1 MQKNKTHNK
10 LYLLLAILIAVPIT
24 HFAGGTQS
32 EIKKKEPYFNN
43 EGGKNKTKRKGNNVI
58 LSNQHIHMVR
68 EILKIDSLS
77 STELKQ
83 IEIITKSCINNDLKE
98 ALGWS
103 YFASAK
109 IYQSINQPKVALEY
123 LKLSQSGNNKIDI
136 PDINIMF
143 AKLYSQTGEHQ
154 KSNTLLKS
162 IIQPKNKSSILQT
175 ELLFVENLIAL
186 QKFKEAIEIL
196 KMLQFRKV
204 SKEEEVEI
212 INKIAIC
219 YISTNQIE
227 KGIEAYQKAIS
238 ITEKSDKKNNF
249 RQRSK
254 IKRSFSKTL
263 KSNNRYE
270 EDVTLI
276 NASLNS
282 RNRKANSLEYLR
294 LAESYYALKNY
305 EKAAYSIDQFM
316 QNPNYTLIDK
326 SEITV
331 IRNTARIIEN
341 KEKAFEFINFYT
353 TLEDTIK
360 QRREKLNSINSG
372 KGVEN
377 LLQLELLRKEKEIS
391 QNAINSLVKE
401 DALKEKV
408 LVASRWAIG
417 LLLILI
423 LIGLFAVVYILKVSK
438 QRRIANQK
446 LALRTLR
453 SQMNP
458 HFIFNALNSVNS
470 FISENDQRSANKFLT
485 SFSRLMRLVMENSEY
500 DFISIQKELEI
511 LRIYLELEHF
521 RFKDKFDYKIQ
532 VDESLDD
539 DDFEIPPMLIQPY
552 IENAIWH
559 GLRYKENSGNLSLK
573 LTKQETNLH
582 VAISDNGIGRKKS
595 AELKTNNQ
603 KKNRSTALRNIKE
616 RIQIVNELHGLKINV
631 SITDFNKDGT
641 GTLVELIVPQNRFKK

>member
-1 MQKNKTHNK
+1 MQKNLTLNK
-10 LYLLLAILIAVPIT
+10 LYFLLAILIAVPIT
-24 HFAGGTQS
+24 HYAGGTKS
-32 EIKKKEPYFNN
+32 KIKKKEPYFSN
-43 EGGKNKTKRKGNNVI
+43 EVKKNKTERKGSNVI
-58 LSNQHIHMVR
+58 LSNQHIYMVR

-109 IYQSINQPKVALEY
+109 IYQSINQPEVALEY
-123 LKLSQSGNNKIDI
+123 LKLSQSGKTKIDI
-136 PDINIMF
+136 PNINLMF
-143 AKLYSQTGEHQ
+143 AELYSQTGEHQ
-154 KSNTLLKS
+154 KSNSLLE
-162 IIQPKNKSSILQT
+162 SILQSKSEKST
-175 ELLFVENLIAL
+175 LQTQLLFVENLIAL
-186 QKFKEAIEIL
+186 QKFDEAIEVL
-196 KMLQFRKV
+196 KKLQFRKI

-227 KGIEAYQKAIS
+227 EGIEAYQEAIS
-238 ITEKSDKKNNF
+238 ITEKSNEKNNS

-254 IKRSFSKTL
+254 IKRSFSNTL
-263 KSNNRYE
+263 KSNNRYK

-276 NASLNS
+276 NESLNS
-282 RNRKANSLEYLR
+282 RKRKANSLEYLR

-305 EKAAYSIDQFM
+305 EKAAYSIDKFI

-326 SEITV
+326 SEINV
-331 IRNTARIIEN
+331 IRNTARTIEN
-341 KEKAFEFINFYT
+341 RGKAFEFINFYT
-353 TLEDTIK
+353 ILEDTIE

-401 DALKEKV
+401 DALKESV

-500 DFISIQKELEI
+500 DFIPIQKELEI
-511 LRIYLELEHF
+511 LGIYLELEHF
-521 RFKDKFDYKIQ
+521 RFKDKFDYKIYA
-532 VDESLDD
+532 DESLD

-573 LTKQETNLH
+573 LTKRETDLH
-582 VAISDNGIGRKKS
+582 IAISDNGIGRKKS

-631 SITDFNKDGT
+631 SIKDFNKDGT

>member
-1 MQKNKTHNK
+1 MQKNKILNK
-10 LYLLLAILIAVPIT
+10 LYLLLAILIAIPIT
-24 HFAGGTQS
+24 HYAGGTQS
-32 EIKKKEPYFNN
+32 EIKKKESYFSN
-43 EGGKNKTKRKGNNVI
+43 EVKKSKTERKGNNVI
-58 LSNQHIHMVR
+58 LSNQHIHMVK

-109 IYQSINQPKVALEY
+109 IYQSINQPEVALEY
-123 LKLSQSGNNKIDI
+123 LKLSQSGKNKIDI
-136 PDINIMF
+136 PNINLMF
-143 AKLYSQTGEHQ
+143 AELYSQTGEHQ
-154 KSNTLLKS
+154 KSNSLLESVLQSKS
-162 IIQPKNKSSILQT
+162 KKSTLQT
-175 ELLFVENLIAL
+175 QLLFVENLIAL
-186 QKFKEAIEIL
+186 QKFDEAIEIL
-196 KMLQFRKV
+196 KKLQFRKI

-212 INKIAIC
+212 INKMAIC

-227 KGIEAYQKAIS
+227 EGIEAYQEAIS
-238 ITEKSDKKNNF
+238 ITEKSNEKNNS

-254 IKRSFSKTL
+254 IKRSFSNTL
-263 KSNNRYE
+263 KSNNRYK

-276 NASLNS
+276 NESLNS
-282 RNRKANSLEYLR
+282 RKRKANSLEYLR

-305 EKAAYSIDQFM
+305 EKAAYSIDKFM

-341 KEKAFEFINFYT
+341 KDKAFEFINFYT
-353 TLEDTIK
+353 ILEDTIK

-423 LIGLFAVVYILKVSK
+423 LIGLFAVIYILKVSK

-500 DFISIQKELEI
+500 DFISIQKELETPIAKSI
-511 LRIYLELEHF
+511 LKGTYRSGDTIKVDV
-521 RFKDKFDYKIQ
+521 KDNR
-532 VDESLDD
+532 
-539 DDFEIPPMLIQPY
+539 LIFY
-552 IENAIWH
+552 
-559 GLRYKENSGNLSLK
+559 
-573 LTKQETNLH
+573 
-582 VAISDNGIGRKKS
+582 
-595 AELKTNNQ
+595 
-603 KKNRSTALRNIKE
+603 
-616 RIQIVNELHGLKINV
+616 
-631 SITDFNKDGT
+631 
-641 GTLVELIVPQNRFKK
+641 

>member
-1 MQKNKTHNK
+1 MQKNKTLNK
-10 LYLLLAILIAVPIT
+10 LYLLLVILIAVPIT
-24 HFAGGTQS
+24 HYAGGTQS
-32 EIKKKEPYFNN
+32 EIKK
-43 EGGKNKTKRKGNNVI
+43 NKTERKRNNVI

-68 EILKIDSLS
+68 EILNIDSLS

-109 IYQSINQPKVALEY
+109 IYQSINQPEVALEY
-123 LKLSQSGNNKIDI
+123 LKLSQSGKNKIDI
-136 PDINIMF
+136 PNINLIF
-143 AKLYSQTGEHQ
+143 AELYSQTGEHQ
-154 KSNTLLKS
+154 KSNSLLESVLQSKS
-162 IIQPKNKSSILQT
+162 KKSSLQT
-175 ELLFVENLIAL
+175 QLLFVENLIAL
-186 QKFKEAIEIL
+186 QKFDEAIDIL
-196 KMLQFRKV
+196 KTLQFRKT

-212 INKIAIC
+212 INKMAIC

-227 KGIEAYQKAIS
+227 EGIEAYQKAIS
-238 ITEKSDKKNNF
+238 ITEKSNEKNNF

-254 IKRSFSKTL
+254 LKRSFSNTL
-263 KSNNRYE
+263 KSNNRYK

-276 NASLNS
+276 NESLNS
-282 RNRKANSLEYLR
+282 RNRKVNSLEYLR

-305 EKAAYSIDQFM
+305 EKAIYSIDQFM

-353 TLEDTIK
+353 TLEDTIE

-401 DALKEKV
+401 DALKENF
-408 LVASRWAIG
+408 LLASRWAIG

-423 LIGLFAVVYILKVSK
+423 IIGSFAVFYILKVSK

-500 DFISIQKELEI
+500 DFIPIQKELEI
-511 LRIYLELEHF
+511 LGIYLELEHF
-521 RFKDKFDYKIQ
+521 RFKDKFDYKIHI
-532 VDESLDD
+532 DESLDN

-559 GLRYKENSGNLSLK
+559 GLRYKENSGNLNLK
-573 LTKQETNLH
+573 LTKQETDLH

-616 RIQIVNELHGLKINV
+616 RIQIVNELHDLKINV
-631 SITDFNKDGT
+631 TIKDFHKDGT
-641 GTLVELIVPQNRFKK
+641 GTIVELVVPQNRFKK

>member
-1 MQKNKTHNK
+1 MHRNKTLNRI
-10 LYLLLAILIAVPIT
+10 YILLIFFIGAPIPQY
-24 HFAGGTQS
+24 AGGFKN
-32 EIKKKEPYFNN
+32 EMKKEPSFYNENKGSKTERINKNN
-43 EGGKNKTKRKGNNVI
+43 I
-58 LSNQHIHMVR
+58 LSYQHINMIKQV
-68 EILKIDSLS
+68 LKIDSLS

-83 IEIITKSCINNDLKE
+83 IEIITKSCINNDLEE
-98 ALGWS
+98 ALSWS
-103 YFASAK
+103 YFATAK
-109 IYQSINQPKVALEY
+109 IYQSINQFEVAIEY
-123 LKLSQSGNNKIDI
+123 LKLSQSGKNKIDA
-136 PDINIMF
+136 PNINLFF
-143 AKLYSQTGEHQ
+143 AELYSQTGEYQ
-154 KSNTLLKS
+154 KSNSILKS
-162 IIQPKNKSSILQT
+162 IIQPKNKNSTLKT

-186 QKFKEAIEIL
+186 KQFEEAIQTL
-196 KMLQFRKV
+196 TVLQYRKLD
-204 SKEEEVEI
+204 KKQEVEI
-212 INKIAIC
+212 INKMAIC
-219 YISTNQIE
+219 YISTDQIDE
-227 KGIEAYQKAIS
+227 GIEAYQEAIS
-238 ITEKSDKKNNF
+238 ITEGLDERNNY

-254 IKRSFSKTL
+254 IKSSFSKTL

-276 NASLNS
+276 KASLNN

-305 EKAAYSIDQFM
+305 EKAASSINQFIK
-316 QNPNYTLIDK
+316 NPNYALIDK
-326 SEITV
+326 SEITI
-331 IRNTARIIEN
+331 IRNTARAIEN
-341 KEKAFEFINFYT
+341 KEQALLFIDFYT
-353 TLEDTIK
+353 ILEDTIA
-360 QRREKLNSINSG
+360 QRREKLNMINNG

-401 DALKEKV
+401 DALKEDV

-423 LIGLFAVVYILKVSK
+423 LIGLFAVFYILKVSK
-438 QRRIANQK
+438 QRRTANQK

-500 DFISIQKELEI
+500 DFISTQKELEI
-511 LRIYLELEHF
+511 LEIYLELEHF
-521 RFKDKFDYKIQ
+521 RFKDKFDYKIN
-532 VDESLDD
+532 VDDFLDD

-559 GLRYKENSGNLSLK
+559 GLRYKENSGNLTLQ
-573 LTKQETNLH
+573 LTKKEKKLH
-582 VAISDNGIGRKKS
+582 VTISDNGIGRKKS
-595 AELKTNNQ
+595 AELKTSNQ

-616 RIQIVNELHGLKINV
+616 RIHIVNELHGLKIDV
-631 SITDFNKDGT
+631 SINDFNQDGT
-641 GTLVELIVPQNRFKK
+641 GTIVELLVPQNGFKK

>member
-1 MQKNKTHNK
+1 MQKNKTLNK
-10 LYLLLAILIAVPIT
+10 LYLLLVILIAVPIA
-24 HFAGGTQS
+24 HYAGGTQS
-32 EIKKKEPYFNN
+32 EIKK
-43 EGGKNKTKRKGNNVI
+43 NKTERKRNNVI

-68 EILKIDSLS
+68 EILNIDSLS

-109 IYQSINQPKVALEY
+109 IYQSINQPEVALEY
-123 LKLSQSGNNKIDI
+123 LKLSQSGKNKIDI
-136 PDINIMF
+136 PNINLIF
-143 AKLYSQTGEHQ
+143 AELYSQTGEHQ
-154 KSNTLLKS
+154 KSNSLLESVLQSKS
-162 IIQPKNKSSILQT
+162 KKPSLQT
-175 ELLFVENLIAL
+175 QLLFVENLIAM
-186 QKFKEAIEIL
+186 QKFNEAIDIL
-196 KMLQFRKV
+196 KTLQFRKT

-212 INKIAIC
+212 INKMAIC

-227 KGIEAYQKAIS
+227 EGIEAYQKAIS
-238 ITEKSDKKNNF
+238 ITEKSNEKNNF

-254 IKRSFSKTL
+254 LKRSFSNTL
-263 KSNNRYE
+263 KSNNRYK

-276 NASLNS
+276 NESLNS
-282 RNRKANSLEYLR
+282 RNRKVNSLEYLR

-305 EKAAYSIDQFM
+305 EKAIYSIDQFM

-331 IRNTARIIEN
+331 IRNTAMIIEN

-353 TLEDTIK
+353 TLEDTIE

-401 DALKEKV
+401 DALKENF
-408 LVASRWAIG
+408 LLASRWAIG

-423 LIGLFAVVYILKVSK
+423 IIGSFAVFYILKVSK

-500 DFISIQKELEI
+500 DFIPIQKELEI
-511 LRIYLELEHF
+511 LGIYLELEHF
-521 RFKDKFDYKIQ
+521 RFKDKFDYKIHI
-532 VDESLDD
+532 DESLDN

-559 GLRYKENSGNLSLK
+559 GLRYKENSGNLNLK
-573 LTKQETNLH
+573 LTKQETDLH

-616 RIQIVNELHGLKINV
+616 RIQIVNELHDLKINV
-631 SITDFNKDGT
+631 TIKDFHKDGT
-641 GTLVELIVPQNRFKK
+641 GTIVELVVPQNRFKK

>member
-1 MQKNKTHNK
+1 MQKNKILNK
-10 LYLLLAILIAVPIT
+10 LYLLLAILIAIPIT
-24 HFAGGTQS
+24 HYAGGTQS
-32 EIKKKEPYFNN
+32 EIKKKESYFSN
-43 EGGKNKTKRKGNNVI
+43 EVKKSKTERKGNNVI
-58 LSNQHIHMVR
+58 LSNQHIHMVK

-109 IYQSINQPKVALEY
+109 IYQSINQPEVALEY
-123 LKLSQSGNNKIDI
+123 LKLSQSGKNKIDI
-136 PDINIMF
+136 PNINLMF
-143 AKLYSQTGEHQ
+143 AELYSQTGEHQ
-154 KSNTLLKS
+154 KSNSLLESVLQSKS
-162 IIQPKNKSSILQT
+162 KKSTLQT
-175 ELLFVENLIAL
+175 QLLFVENLIAL
-186 QKFKEAIEIL
+186 QKFDEAIEIL
-196 KMLQFRKV
+196 KKLQFRKI

-212 INKIAIC
+212 INKMAIC

-227 KGIEAYQKAIS
+227 EGIEAYQEAIS
-238 ITEKSDKKNNF
+238 ITEKSNEKNNS

-254 IKRSFSKTL
+254 IKRSFSNTL
-263 KSNNRYE
+263 KSNNRYK

-276 NASLNS
+276 NESLNS
-282 RNRKANSLEYLR
+282 RKRKANSLEYLR

-305 EKAAYSIDQFM
+305 EKAAYSIDKFM

-341 KEKAFEFINFYT
+341 KDKAFEFINFYT
-353 TLEDTIK
+353 ILEDTIK

-423 LIGLFAVVYILKVSK
+423 LIGLFAVIYILKVSK

-511 LRIYLELEHF
+511 LGIYLELEHF
-521 RFKDKFDYKIQ
+521 RFKDKFEYKIY

-573 LTKQETNLH
+573 LTKRENDLH
-582 VAISDNGIGRKKS
+582 IAISDNGIGRKKS

-631 SITDFNKDGT
+631 SIKDFNKDGT
-641 GTLVELIVPQNRFKK
+641 GTIVELIVPQNRFKK

>member
-1 MQKNKTHNK
+1 MHRNKTLNRI
-10 LYLLLAILIAVPIT
+10 YILLIFFIGAPIPQY
-24 HFAGGTQS
+24 AGGFKN
-32 EIKKKEPYFNN
+32 EMKKEPSFYNENKGSKTERINKNN
-43 EGGKNKTKRKGNNVI
+43 I
-58 LSNQHIHMVR
+58 LSYQHINMIKQV
-68 EILKIDSLS
+68 LKIDSLS

-83 IEIITKSCINNDLKE
+83 IEIITKSCINNDLEE
-98 ALGWS
+98 ALSWS
-103 YFASAK
+103 YFATAK
-109 IYQSINQPKVALEY
+109 IYQSINQFEVAIEY
-123 LKLSQSGNNKIDI
+123 LKLSQSGKNKIDA
-136 PDINIMF
+136 PNINLFF
-143 AKLYSQTGEHQ
+143 AELYSQTGEYQ
-154 KSNTLLKS
+154 KSNSILKS
-162 IIQPKNKSSILQT
+162 IIQPKNKNSTLKT

-186 QKFKEAIEIL
+186 KQFEEAIQTL
-196 KMLQFRKV
+196 TVLQYRKLD
-204 SKEEEVEI
+204 KKQEVEI
-212 INKIAIC
+212 INKMAIC
-219 YISTNQIE
+219 YISTDQIDE
-227 KGIEAYQKAIS
+227 GIEAYQEAIS
-238 ITEKSDKKNNF
+238 ITEGLDERNNY

-254 IKRSFSKTL
+254 IKSSFSKTL

-276 NASLNS
+276 KASLNN

-305 EKAAYSIDQFM
+305 EKAASSINQFIK
-316 QNPNYTLIDK
+316 NPNYALIDK
-326 SEITV
+326 SEITI
-331 IRNTARIIEN
+331 IRNTARAIEN
-341 KEKAFEFINFYT
+341 KEQALLFIDFYT
-353 TLEDTIK
+353 ILEDTIA
-360 QRREKLNSINSG
+360 QRREKLKMINNG

-401 DALKEKV
+401 DALKEDV

-423 LIGLFAVVYILKVSK
+423 LIGLFAVFYILKVSK
-438 QRRIANQK
+438 QRRTANQK

-500 DFISIQKELEI
+500 DFISTQKELEI
-511 LRIYLELEHF
+511 LEIYLELEHF
-521 RFKDKFDYKIQ
+521 RFKDKFDYKIN
-532 VDESLDD
+532 VDDFLDD

-559 GLRYKENSGNLSLK
+559 GLRYKENSGNLTLQ
-573 LTKQETNLH
+573 LTKKEKKLH
-582 VAISDNGIGRKKS
+582 VTISDNGIGRKKS
-595 AELKTNNQ
+595 AELKTSNQ

-616 RIQIVNELHGLKINV
+616 RIHIVNELHGLKIDV
-631 SITDFNKDGT
+631 SINDFNQDGT
-641 GTLVELIVPQNRFKK
+641 GTIVELLVPQNGFKK

>member
-1 MQKNKTHNK
+1 MQKNKTLNK
-10 LYLLLAILIAVPIT
+10 LNLFIAILIAVPIT
-24 HFAGGTQS
+24 QYAGGTQS
-32 EIKKKEPYFNN
+32 EIKKKEPYFSN
-43 EGGKNKTKRKGNNVI
+43 EIRKNKTERKESNVI
-58 LSNQHIHMVR
+58 LSNQHIRMVK
-68 EILKIDSLS
+68 EVLKIDSLS
-77 STELKQ
+77 YTELKQ
-83 IEIITKSCINNDLKE
+83 IEIITKSCINNDLEE

-109 IYQSINQPKVALEY
+109 IYQSINQPEVALEY
-123 LKLSQSGNNKIDI
+123 LKLSQSGKTKIEI
-136 PDINIMF
+136 PKINLMF
-143 AKLYSQTGEHQ
+143 AELYSQTGEHQ
-154 KSNTLLKS
+154 KSNSLLKS
-162 IIQPKNKSSILQT
+162 VLQSKSKKSTLKTQ
-175 ELLFVENLIAL
+175 LLFIENLIAL
-186 QKFKEAIEIL
+186 KKYNEAIDIL
-196 KMLQFRKV
+196 KALLTLKI
-204 SKEEEVEI
+204 SEEDEIEI
-212 INKIAIC
+212 INKMAIC
-219 YISTNQIE
+219 YISTDQIDE
-227 KGIEAYQKAIS
+227 GIEAYQKAIS
-238 ITEKSDKKNNF
+238 ITEKSNEKNNF

-254 IKRSFSKTL
+254 LKRSFSNTL
-263 KSNNRYE
+263 KSNNRYK

-276 NASLNS
+276 NESLNS

-305 EKAAYSIDQFM
+305 EKATSSIDKFI

-353 TLEDTIK
+353 ILEDTIK

-500 DFISIQKELEI
+500 DFIPIQKELEI
-511 LRIYLELEHF
+511 KR
-521 RFKDKFDYKIQ
+521 R
-532 VDESLDD
+532 
-539 DDFEIPPMLIQPY
+539 
-552 IENAIWH
+552 
-559 GLRYKENSGNLSLK
+559 
-573 LTKQETNLH
+573 
-582 VAISDNGIGRKKS
+582 
-595 AELKTNNQ
+595 
-603 KKNRSTALRNIKE
+603 
-616 RIQIVNELHGLKINV
+616 
-631 SITDFNKDGT
+631 
-641 GTLVELIVPQNRFKK
+641 

>member
-1 MQKNKTHNK
+1 MQKNKILNK
-10 LYLLLAILIAVPIT
+10 LYLFIAILIAVPIT
-24 HFAGGTQS
+24 QYAGGTQS
-32 EIKKKEPYFNN
+32 EIKKKEPYFSN
-43 EGGKNKTKRKGNNVI
+43 EVRKNKTERKEINVI
-58 LSNQHIHMVR
+58 LSNQHIHMLK

-83 IEIITKSCINNDLKE
+83 IEIITKSCINNDLEE

-109 IYQSINQPKVALEY
+109 IYQSINQPEVALEY
-123 LKLSQSGNNKIDI
+123 LKLSQSGKTKIEI
-136 PDINIMF
+136 PNINLMF
-143 AKLYSQTGEHQ
+143 AELYSQTGEHQ
-154 KSNTLLKS
+154 KSNSLLKS
-162 IIQPKNKSSILQT
+162 VLQSKSKKSTLKTQ
-175 ELLFVENLIAL
+175 LLFIENLIAL
-186 QKFKEAIEIL
+186 KKYNEAIDIL
-196 KMLQFRKV
+196 KALLTLKI
-204 SKEEEVEI
+204 SEEDEIEI
-212 INKIAIC
+212 INKMAIC
-219 YISTNQIE
+219 YISTDQIDE
-227 KGIEAYQKAIS
+227 GIEAYQKAIS
-238 ITEKSDKKNNF
+238 ITEKSNEKNNF

-254 IKRSFSKTL
+254 LKRSFSNTL
-263 KSNNRYE
+263 KSNNRYK

-276 NASLNS
+276 NESLNS

-305 EKAAYSIDQFM
+305 EKATYSIDKFM

-326 SEITV
+326 SEITI

-353 TLEDTIK
+353 ILEDTIK

-423 LIGLFAVVYILKVSK
+423 LIGLFAVIYILKVSK

-511 LRIYLELEHF
+511 LGIYLELEHF
-521 RFKDKFDYKIQ
+521 RFKDKFNYTIYA
-532 VDESLDD
+532 DESLDD

-573 LTKQETNLH
+573 ITKRETDLH
-582 VAISDNGIGRKKS
+582 IAISDNGIGRKKS

-631 SITDFNKDGT
+631 SIIDFNKDGT
-641 GTLVELIVPQNRFKK
+641 GTIVELIVPQNRF

>member
-1 MQKNKTHNK
+1 MQKNKTLNK
-10 LYLLLAILIAVPIT
+10 LNLFIAILIAVPIT
-24 HFAGGTQS
+24 QYAGGTQS
-32 EIKKKEPYFNN
+32 EIKKKEPYFSN
-43 EGGKNKTKRKGNNVI
+43 EIRKNKTERKESNVI

-83 IEIITKSCINNDLKE
+83 IEIITKSCINNDLEE

-109 IYQSINQPKVALEY
+109 IYQSINQPEVALEY
-123 LKLSQSGNNKIDI
+123 LKLSQSGKTKIEI
-136 PDINIMF
+136 PDINLMF
-143 AKLYSQTGEHQ
+143 AELYSQTGEHQ
-154 KSNTLLKS
+154 KSNSLLKS
-162 IIQPKNKSSILQT
+162 VLQSKSKKSTLKTQ
-175 ELLFVENLIAL
+175 LLFIENLIAL
-186 QKFKEAIEIL
+186 KKYNEAIDIL
-196 KMLQFRKV
+196 KALLTLKI
-204 SKEEEVEI
+204 SEEDEIEI
-212 INKIAIC
+212 INKMAIC
-219 YISTNQIE
+219 YISTDQIDE
-227 KGIEAYQKAIS
+227 GIEAYQKAIS
-238 ITEKSDKKNNF
+238 ITEKSNEKNNF

-254 IKRSFSKTL
+254 LKRSFSNTL
-263 KSNNRYE
+263 KSKNRYK

-276 NASLNS
+276 NESLNS

-305 EKAAYSIDQFM
+305 EKATSSIDKFI

-353 TLEDTIK
+353 ILEDTIK

-417 LLLILI
+417 LLLVLI
-423 LIGLFAVVYILKVSK
+423 LIGLFAVIYILKVSK

-511 LRIYLELEHF
+511 LGIYLELEHF
-521 RFKDKFDYKIQ
+521 RFKDKFNYTIYA
-532 VDESLDD
+532 DESLDD
-539 DDFEIPPMLIQPY
+539 DNFEIPPMLIQPY

-573 LTKQETNLH
+573 ITMRETDLH
-582 VAISDNGIGRKKS
+582 IAISDNGIGRKKS

-631 SITDFNKDGT
+631 SIKDFNKDGT
-641 GTLVELIVPQNRFKK
+641 GTVVELIVPQNRF

>member
-1 MQKNKTHNK
+1 MQKNKTLNK
-10 LYLLLAILIAVPIT
+10 LYLLLVILIAVPIT
-24 HFAGGTQS
+24 HYAGGTQS
-32 EIKKKEPYFNN
+32 EIKK
-43 EGGKNKTKRKGNNVI
+43 NKTERKRNNVI

-68 EILKIDSLS
+68 EILNIDSLS

-109 IYQSINQPKVALEY
+109 IYQSINQPEVALEY
-123 LKLSQSGNNKIDI
+123 LKLSQSGKNKIDI
-136 PDINIMF
+136 PNINLIF
-143 AKLYSQTGEHQ
+143 AELYSQTGEHQ
-154 KSNTLLKS
+154 KSNSLLESVLQSKS
-162 IIQPKNKSSILQT
+162 KKSSLQT
-175 ELLFVENLIAL
+175 QLLFVENLIAM
-186 QKFKEAIEIL
+186 QKFNEAIDIL
-196 KMLQFRKV
+196 KTLQFRKT

-212 INKIAIC
+212 INKMAIC

-227 KGIEAYQKAIS
+227 EGIEAYQKAIS
-238 ITEKSDKKNNF
+238 ITEKSNEKNNF

-254 IKRSFSKTL
+254 LKRSFSNTL
-263 KSNNRYE
+263 KSNNRYK

-276 NASLNS
+276 NESLNS
-282 RNRKANSLEYLR
+282 RNRKVNSLEYLR

-305 EKAAYSIDQFM
+305 EKAIYSIDQFM

-353 TLEDTIK
+353 TLEDTIE

-401 DALKEKV
+401 DALKENF
-408 LVASRWAIG
+408 LLASRWAIG

-423 LIGLFAVVYILKVSK
+423 IIGSFAVFYILKVSK

-500 DFISIQKELEI
+500 DFIPIQKELEI
-511 LRIYLELEHF
+511 LGIYLELEHF
-521 RFKDKFDYKIQ
+521 RFKDKFDYKIHI
-532 VDESLDD
+532 DESLDN

-559 GLRYKENSGNLSLK
+559 GLRYKENSGNLNLK
-573 LTKQETNLH
+573 LTKQETDLH

-616 RIQIVNELHGLKINV
+616 RIQIVNELHDLKINV
-631 SITDFNKDGT
+631 TIKDFHKDGT
-641 GTLVELIVPQNRFKK
+641 GTIVELVVPQNRFKK

>member
-1 MQKNKTHNK
+1 MQKNKTLNK
-10 LYLLLAILIAVPIT
+10 LYLFIAILIAVPIT
-24 HFAGGTQS
+24 QYAGGTQS
-32 EIKKKEPYFNN
+32 EIKKKEPYFSN
-43 EGGKNKTKRKGNNVI
+43 EIRKNKTERKESNVI
-58 LSNQHIHMVR
+58 LSNQHIHMVK

-83 IEIITKSCINNDLKE
+83 IEIITKSCINNDLEE

-109 IYQSINQPKVALEY
+109 IYHSINQPEVALEY
-123 LKLSQSGNNKIDI
+123 LKLSQSGKTKIDI
-136 PDINIMF
+136 PNINLMF
-143 AKLYSQTGEHQ
+143 AELYSQTGEHQ
-154 KSNTLLKS
+154 KSNSLLESVLQSKSKKSTLKT
-162 IIQPKNKSSILQT
+162 Q
-175 ELLFVENLIAL
+175 LLFIENLIAL
-186 QKFKEAIEIL
+186 KKYNEAIDIL
-196 KMLQFRKV
+196 KTLLTWKI
-204 SKEEEVEI
+204 SEEDEIEI
-212 INKIAIC
+212 INKMAIC
-219 YISTNQIE
+219 YISTDQIDE
-227 KGIEAYQKAIS
+227 GIEAYQKAIS
-238 ITEKSDKKNNF
+238 ITEKSNEKNNF

-254 IKRSFSKTL
+254 LKRSFSKTL
-263 KSNNRYE
+263 KSKNRYK

-276 NASLNS
+276 NESLNS

-305 EKAAYSIDQFM
+305 EKATYSIDKFM

-353 TLEDTIK
+353 ILEDTIK

-417 LLLILI
+417 LLLVLI
-423 LIGLFAVVYILKVSK
+423 LIGLFAVIYILKVSK

-511 LRIYLELEHF
+511 LGIYLELEHF
-521 RFKDKFDYKIQ
+521 RFKDKFDYKIYA
-532 VDESLDD
+532 DESLD

-559 GLRYKENSGNLSLK
+559 GLRYKENSGNLNLN
-573 LTKQETNLH
+573 LTKRENDLH
-582 VAISDNGIGRKKS
+582 IAISDNGIGRKKS

-631 SITDFNKDGT
+631 SIKDFNKDGT

>member
-1 MQKNKTHNK
+1 MHRNKTLNK
-10 LYLLLAILIAVPIT
+10 LYISLIFFIGVPISQY
-24 HFAGGTQS
+24 AGGFKN
-32 EIKKKEPYFNN
+32 EIKKQPSFYN
-43 EGGKNKTKRKGNNVI
+43 EMEGSKTERKNSNTI
-58 LSNQHIHMVR
+58 LSNQHIYMIKQ
-68 EILKIDSLS
+68 ILKIDSLS

-98 ALGWS
+98 ALSWS
-103 YFASAK
+103 YFATAK
-109 IYQSINQPKVALEY
+109 IYQSINQNEVAMEY
-123 LKLSQSGNNKIDI
+123 LKLSQSGKNKIKI
-136 PDINIMF
+136 PNINLLF
-143 AKLYSQTGEHQ
+143 AELYSKTGEHK
-154 KSNTLLKS
+154 KSNSILKS
-162 IIQPKNKSSILQT
+162 IVQPKNKKSILKT

-186 QKFKEAIEIL
+186 QQFDKAIDIL
-196 KMLQFRKV
+196 KTLQFRKL
-204 SKEEEVEI
+204 SEELEVEI

-219 YISTNQIE
+219 YISTNQIDE
-227 KGIEAYQKAIS
+227 GIEAYQKAIS
-238 ITEKSDKKNNF
+238 ITEKSNKKNNF

-254 IKRSFSKTL
+254 IKRSFSNTL
-263 KSNNRYE
+263 KSNNRYK

-282 RNRKANSLEYLR
+282 QNKEANSLEYLR

-305 EKAAYSIDQFM
+305 EKAAYSINKYIK
-316 QNPNYTLIDK
+316 NPNYSLIDK
-326 SEITV
+326 SEITI
-331 IRNTARIIEN
+331 IRNTARVIEN
-341 KEKAFEFINFYT
+341 KEQALLFIDFYT
-353 TLEDTIK
+353 TLEDTIQ
-360 QRREKLNSINSG
+360 QRREKLQSISKG

-401 DALKEKV
+401 DALKEDV
-408 LVASRWAIG
+408 LIASRWAIG

-423 LIGLFAVVYILKVSK
+423 IIGLFAGVYILKVSK
-438 QRRIANQK
+438 QRRVANQK

-511 LRIYLELEHF
+511 LKIYLELEHF
-521 RFKDKFDYKIQ
+521 RFKDKFDYNISI
-532 VDESLDD
+532 DDDFDD

-559 GLRYKENSGNLSLK
+559 GLRYKENTGNLTLQFVK
-573 LTKQETNLH
+573 KETNLH
-582 VAISDNGIGRKKS
+582 VTISDNGIGRKKS
-595 AELKTNNQ
+595 AELKTSNQ

-616 RIQIVNELHGLKINV
+616 RMQIVNELHGLKINV
-631 SITDFNKDGT
+631 SINDFNQDGT
-641 GTLVELIVPQNRFKK
+641 GTIVELIVPQNGFKK

>member
-1 MQKNKTHNK
+1 MQKNKTLNK
-10 LYLLLAILIAVPIT
+10 PYLFIAILIAVPIT
-24 HFAGGTQS
+24 HYAGGTKS
-32 EIKKKEPYFNN
+32 KIKKKEPYFSN
-43 EGGKNKTKRKGNNVI
+43 EVKKNKTERKGSNVI
-58 LSNQHIHMVR
+58 LSNQHIYMVR

-109 IYQSINQPKVALEY
+109 IYQSINQPEVALEY
-123 LKLSQSGNNKIDI
+123 LKLSQSGKTKIDI
-136 PDINIMF
+136 PNINLMF
-143 AKLYSQTGEHQ
+143 AELYSQTGEHQ
-154 KSNTLLKS
+154 KSNSLLE
-162 IIQPKNKSSILQT
+162 SILQSKSEKST
-175 ELLFVENLIAL
+175 LQTQLLFVENLIAL
-186 QKFKEAIEIL
+186 QKFDEAIEVL
-196 KMLQFRKV
+196 KKLQFRKI

-227 KGIEAYQKAIS
+227 EGIEAYQEAIS
-238 ITEKSDKKNNF
+238 ITEKSNEKNNS

-254 IKRSFSKTL
+254 IKRSFSNTL
-263 KSNNRYE
+263 KSNNRYK

-276 NASLNS
+276 NESLNS
-282 RNRKANSLEYLR
+282 RKRKANSLEYLR

-305 EKAAYSIDQFM
+305 EKAAYSIDKFI

-326 SEITV
+326 SEINV
-331 IRNTARIIEN
+331 IRNTARTIEN
-341 KEKAFEFINFYT
+341 RGKAFEFINFYT
-353 TLEDTIK
+353 ILEDTIE

-401 DALKEKV
+401 DALKESV

-500 DFISIQKELEI
+500 DFIPIQKELEI
-511 LRIYLELEHF
+511 LGIYLELEHF
-521 RFKDKFDYKIQ
+521 RFKDKFDYKIYA
-532 VDESLDD
+532 DESLD

-573 LTKQETNLH
+573 LTKRETDLH
-582 VAISDNGIGRKKS
+582 IAISDNGIGRKKS

-631 SITDFNKDGT
+631 SIKDFNKDGT